1 MLYRVLFFAVA
12 SMENSDIPE
21 NTLLMAIFFSHC
33 KISLD
38 F

>member
-21 NTLLMAIFFSHC
+21 NTLLMAIFFRIA
-33 KISLD
+33 KLA
-38 F
+38 